1 MAERS
6 LSRVI
11 QGMTL
16 RGTYCVRDGIVTV
29 NTPFGSKST
38 QVIGGSKP
46 ASMAYTTARELGD
59 AATTNGISSLTRTAT
74 MSRASP
80 PLCGDP
86 E

>member
-6 LSRVI
+6 ISRVI
-11 QGMTL
+11 RGMTL
-16 RGTYCVRDGIVTV
+16 RGTYCLSDGIVTV
-29 NTPFGSKST
+29 TTPFGSKST

-46 ASMAYTTARELGD
+46 ASLAYITARELWRRRHHERHL
-59 AATTNGISSLTRTAT
+59 ALTRTAT

>member
-1 MAERS
+1 
-6 LSRVI
+6 
-11 QGMTL
+11 MTL
-16 RGTYCVRDGIVTV
+16 RGTYCVSDGIVTV
-29 NTPFGSKST
+29 TNSGYRRLETGVPGLHNCESF
-38 QVIGGSKP
+38 
-46 ASMAYTTARELGD
+46 GD